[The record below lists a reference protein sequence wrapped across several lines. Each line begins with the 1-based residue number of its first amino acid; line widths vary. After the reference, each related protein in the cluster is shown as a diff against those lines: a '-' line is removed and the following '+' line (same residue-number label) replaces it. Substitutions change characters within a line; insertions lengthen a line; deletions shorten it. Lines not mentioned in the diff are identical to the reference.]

1 MGMYGSDYPMKKT
14 LIPVL
19 VLSALASFSAPS
31 HALFGD
37 DEARKAI
44 LELRAQVQSQQ
55 EAQVALYDKIE
66 GLTAQVQQLRGQLD
80 ELKNSF
86 GREQRKSQEL
96 LADLSSQNAKETE
109 AAEAKKQAAQ
119 DKEILA
125 KQELDSA
132 VKLFQGGKY
141 DSAIRQLNEFSRKY
155 PSSKYYPE
163 ALYWLASS
171 QYAKGQYAQSIANG
185 NKMASAYPKHAK
197 ASDALLI
204 VGMAQL
210 DAKKSADA
218 KATFAKIT
226 KDYPKS
232 SAAKYVKQMK

>member
-1 MGMYGSDYPMKKT
+1 MYGSVYPMKKT

-19 VLSALASFSAPS
+19 VFSALASFSAPS

-55 EAQVALYDKIE
+55 DSQVALYDKIE
-66 GLTAQVQQLRGQLD
+66 SLTAQVQQLRGELD

-86 GREQRKSQEL
+86 GKEQKKSQEL
-96 LADLSSQNAKETE
+96 LADLSSQNAKEAE
-109 AAEAKKQAAQ
+109 AEAKKQAAQ

-125 KQELDSA
+125 QQEFNA
-132 VKLFQGGKY
+132 AYKMFQGGKY
-141 DSAIRQLNEFSRKY
+141 DAAIRQFNEFGRKY
-155 PSSKYYPE
+155 PSSKLYPE
-163 ALYWLASS
+163 SLYWLATS
-171 QYAKGQYAQSIANG
+171 QYAKGQYAQAIANG

-197 ASDALLI
+197 ASEALLT

-210 DAKKSADA
+210 DSKKSNDA
-218 KATFAKIT
+218 KATFAKII

-232 SAAKYVKQMK
+232 AAAKYAKQQK